1 MRPQAD
7 TIDVDSSPRQAKTLD
22 LKLERIRSGQY
33 RPEDFIIADARDADM
48 SFGLTAPG
56 PQRDAT
62 GRTGRWRSRADYLD
76 SMRAMVNERH
86 VDIMLTSAS
95 SMQTLAAEQLF
106 DESPVT
112 PALRLNDATDIWNPR
127 GSGYSG
133 LKPRPFASPWLQRV
147 RGLCDIGLYSIT
159 FSNDRDLDL
168 ETLAAYSAFRQGA
181 AHYGLRHF
189 LEVFNPSTEIG
200 VPDLGAF
207 VNDSIVRTL
216 AGITSTD
223 RPLFLKTAYNGPAAL
238 EELASYDPSGIIV
251 GILGGSKGTTRDTFE
266 LVAQVERHGA
276 RIALFGRKINLSE
289 DPTTLVALM
298 RQVVEGSV
306 KPVEAVEAY
315 HASLYANGIAAD
327 QSLEDDLA
335 LTDPV
340 LRSAS

>member
-1 MRPQAD
+1 MRTQAD
-7 TIDVDSSPRQAKTLD
+7 VTDVGSSPRQAKTLD
-22 LKLERIRSGQY
+22 LKLERIRSSLY

-56 PQRDAT
+56 PERDST
-62 GRTGRWRSRADYLD
+62 GRTGRWRSRSDYLD
-76 SMRAMVNERH
+76 SMRAMVHQEH

-95 SMQTLAAEQLF
+95 SMQTLAAEHLF

-112 PALRLNDATDIWNPR
+112 PAVRLNDATDIWNPR
-127 GSGYSG
+127 GSRYSG
-133 LKPRPFASPWLQRV
+133 QAPRPFAGPSLERV
-147 RGLCDIGLYSIT
+147 HELCDVGLYSIT

-168 ETLAAYSAFRQGA
+168 EALAAYAAFRQEA
-181 AHYGLRHF
+181 AHYGLSHF
-189 LEVFNPSTEIG
+189 LEVFNPATDVG
-200 VPDLGAF
+200 VADLGAF

-216 AGITSTD
+216 AGITSPD

-238 EELASYDPSGIIV
+238 EELASYDPSGVIV

-266 LVAQVERHGA
+266 LVAQVERYGA

-298 RQVVEGSV
+298 RQVVEGAV
-306 KPVEAVEAY
+306 GPTEAVEAY
-315 HASLYANGIAAD
+315 HASLRENGIAAD

-340 LRSAS
+340 LKRAS